1 MVEYIVVKISGRLL
15 TPPRLSYLSMLRD
28 SILESYRY
36 GGLAIV
42 TGGGPLSREYIGVLR
57 ELSVPESILDVVG
70 IYASR
75 LNALALASILL
86 PYSTIKIPESI
97 EEAVDVAVK
106 GLIPVI
112 GGLQPGQSTN
122 AVATSLAEALK
133 AKLLLNMLDGVDGVY
148 KPPPGVKGSRR
159 LDRATY
165 DELEE
170 IIREYPQ
177 IAGRYELIDNVALSI
192 ARRSNI
198 RILFVNGQNPQVIP
212 LVIRGE
218 KVTGTIVEPS

>member
-1 MVEYIVVKISGRLL
+1 
-15 TPPRLSYLSMLRD
+15 
-28 SILESYRY
+28 
-36 GGLAIV
+36 
-42 TGGGPLSREYIGVLR
+42 
-57 ELSVPESILDVVG
+57 
-70 IYASR
+70 
-75 LNALALASILL
+75 
-86 PYSTIKIPESI
+86 YSTIKIPESI

-218 KVTGTIVEPS
+218 KVTGTIVESS